1 MASDFDPY
9 RILEVEP
16 SAGQEQIDEAY
27 RRQWAAYPRNETPEA
42 RLREIQAAYRILSDP
57 NERRSYD
64 ERRAAI
70 ASAPVAVAEMPLQRP
85 VPSVAREDTPWT
97 ILDMARA
104 IGVLIVLGI
113 VLLVPFAL
121 ISAAVAGSQDKVED
135 DPTAL
140 AIGFIGGAFLEV
152 LFIGVV
158 WWFSV
163 RKYHLT
169 WSEFGFRR
177 PQRGWPWLPFTLVL
191 VALTLVATYG
201 VVTSLIGWEP
211 DTDLPKATYD
221 NALPFSIAFVLAVFV
236 APIAEEVLFR
246 GFIFKGLLK
255 RLGLIPAA
263 LLGGCAF
270 GLAHVFNPGG
280 LFVFLPISMIGVL
293 FCWGYYY
300 SRSLTTTI
308 AAHFVFNLLQMLVA
322 FSTR

>member
-9 RILEVEP
+9 RILEVDP
-16 SAGQEQIDEAY
+16 SAGQKQIDEAY
-27 RRQWAAYPRNETPEA
+27 RRQWAAYPRDDAPEA

-57 NERRSYD
+57 AERHSYD
-64 ERRAAI
+64 ERRAAMV
-70 ASAPVAVAEMPLQRP
+70 SAPTAVAEWPPEHP
-85 VPSVAREDTPWT
+85 VPPAVREDTPWT
-97 ILDMARA
+97 LLDMACA
-104 IGVLIVLGI
+104 IGVLIGLGI
-113 VLLVPFAL
+113 FVLVPFAV
-121 ISAAVAGSQDKVED
+121 ISAVVAGSQDKVED

-140 AIGFIGGAFLEV
+140 AIGFLGGAFLEF

-163 RKYHLT
+163 RKYHIT
-169 WSEFGFRR
+169 WSDFGFRR

-191 VALTLVATYG
+191 VAFALVATYG
-201 VVTSLIGWEP
+201 VITSLIGWEP

-246 GFIFKGLLK
+246 AFIFKGLLK
-255 RLGLIPAA
+255 RLGFVPAA

-280 LFVFLPISMIGVL
+280 LFIFLPISMIGVL